1 MERVTMIKASP
12 AGPKR
17 HANLAISADL
27 LAQAEMLSIDLASAA
42 EQGIQQAIRQ
52 QTESDW
58 LDRNREAIQSAN
70 DYVERHGLPLVRF
83 RQF

>member
-1 MERVTMIKASP
+1 MIKSNP

-42 EQGIQQAIRQ
+42 EKGIQEAIRQ
-52 QTESDW
+52 QTDLDW
-58 LDRNREAIQSAN
+58 FDRNREAIQSAN
-70 DYVERHGLPLVRF
+70 EYVERHGVPLARF